1 MKPAP
6 EELLDQCIEYS
17 HAGGDPAD
25 ILRQHPES
33 AEEVRHLLALAA
45 DLENLPDP
53 PPSLPGLMRALT
65 RLAFQTREA
74 DARSSRPR
82 SRFFPRRVL
91 TRVAA
96 IFLCVCLVGWGT
108 VAASSDALPGE
119 PLYMVKLLTERA
131 RFFLTVNEEARA
143 ELRIVFSSRRLT
155 EAIRKYQAGDG
166 IDEQILRA
174 MLDEAQLAINA
185 GPTFPEA
192 QRGLFLSRVA
202 YMSDFQKN
210 TLEQLNGRAGPEEQR
225 ALAPF
230 LEACGKRCKQMCQM
244 MGCGGNE
251 KTSEWQWTCSCP
263 RCP

>member
-1 MKPAP
+1 MKPEP

-17 HAGGDPAD
+17 HAGGDLAD
-25 ILRQHPES
+25 ILRQRPES
-33 AEEVRHLLALAA
+33 AEEVRHLLALSTE
-45 DLENLPDP
+45 LEDLPDP
-53 PPSLPGLMRALT
+53 PPSLPGLMRTLT
-65 RLAFQTREA
+65 RAALQTREA
-74 DARSSRPR
+74 DVRGSRSKFRL
-82 SRFFPRRVL
+82 FPRRVL

-108 VAASSDALPGE
+108 VAASSDALPGD

-143 ELRIVFSSRRLT
+143 ELRIVFSSQRLT
-155 EAIRKYQAGDG
+155 EAIRRYQAGDG
-166 IDEQILRA
+166 IDEQVLRA
-174 MLDEAQLAINA
+174 MLDEAQLAIDA
-185 GPTFPEA
+185 GPALPEA

-202 YMSDFQKN
+202 YMSDFQKS
-210 TLEQLNGRAGPEEQR
+210 TLEQLEGRVGPEEQR

-230 LEACGKRCKQMCQM
+230 IEACGRRCEQMCQM

-263 RCP
+263 KCP